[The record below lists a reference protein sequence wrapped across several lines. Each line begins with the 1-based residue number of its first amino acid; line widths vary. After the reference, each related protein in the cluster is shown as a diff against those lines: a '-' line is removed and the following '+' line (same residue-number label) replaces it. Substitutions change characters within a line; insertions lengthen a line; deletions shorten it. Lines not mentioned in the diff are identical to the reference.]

1 MPAPREISASRQLL
15 VEGRDAEVLFRAL
28 LSAQGLTGIQVQDFG
43 SITELRGFLKALV
56 RAPGFAEVVTLGV
69 VRDAETDAAAAYQ
82 SVCGALAHAGLP
94 TPGAPG
100 PSGAAPRVAVFI
112 LPDGTAPGMLETVC
126 LESVTG
132 DPATP
137 CLEPFFECVRQ
148 QGGALPGNMVKARLH
163 AFLATR
169 PKPDLLLGQAAHAG
183 YWPWAS
189 PAFERIKQFLASL

>member
-82 SVCGALAHAGLP
+82 SVCGALAHAELP
-94 TPGAPG
+94 APGALAG
-100 PSGAAPRVAVFI
+100 VLPRTAVFI
-112 LPDGTAPGMLETVC
+112 LPDGAAPGMLETVC

-137 CLEPFFECVRQ
+137 CLDPFFECVRQ
-148 QGGALPGNMVKARLH
+148 QGGTLPGNMVKARLH

-169 PKPDLLLGQAAHAG
+169 PKPNLLLGQAAHAG
-183 YWPWAS
+183 YWPWDS
-189 PAFERIKQFLASL
+189 PAFEGIKQFLASL